1 MMSPLR
7 STFEGYR
14 LPHISNVLVQ
24 LIMLLH
30 QHCRKYHS
38 KCVYH
43 IAGVEKIYWWLF
55 LNIKKM
61 TARIW
66 SAVYL
71 ETEEILKTIVR
82 LLTKT
87 LTMVRWANAGVT
99 ICWLGYDGFQLHEMK
114 PLVPLLRNLITKYFF
129 LRGRPRRMFWFSLR
143 FQEFSWWK
151 KVSILTTQCDM
162 RIQNQQ
168 ITKTYTIF
176 ILGWTNENGKIYWR
190 ESRIGHGQGRR
201 RGGCLG
207 TTWNEVQVPLKGAQ
221 LIWGKA
227 THGMPCKIG
236 RNALWYMRVWVCIS
250 AWNLWLYNWAGSR
263 C

>member
-114 PLVPLLRNLITKYFF
+114 PLVPLLRNLIIKYFF

-143 FQEFSWWK
+143 FQEFFGDILVK
-151 KVSILTTQCDM
+151 KGFYIDNSYWYEK
-162 RIQNQQ
+162 
-168 ITKTYTIF
+168 TK
-176 ILGWTNENGKIYWR
+176 
-190 ESRIGHGQGRR
+190 
-201 RGGCLG
+201 
-207 TTWNEVQVPLKGAQ
+207 P
-221 LIWGKA
+221 
-227 THGMPCKIG
+227 THQED
-236 RNALWYMRVWVCIS
+236 
-250 AWNLWLYNWAGSR
+250 LYNFHFGLDKWKWQNLLTR
-263 C
+263 K